1 MSELQYLYGLYLTL
15 PNITQGFIAVIGLL
29 TILIVGPFYNNR
41 TVVFGPTV
49 LTMLGIFGCFL
60 GIAIGLLRFD
70 TSDVQGSV
78 PSLVEGIKTA
88 FWASVFGVAGALLIK
103 IRLLLVGP

>member
-1 MSELQYLYGLYLTL
+1 
-15 PNITQGFIAVIGLL
+15 
-29 TILIVGPFYNNR
+29 
-41 TVVFGPTV
+41 
-49 LTMLGIFGCFL
+49 MLGIFGCFL

-103 IRLLLVGP
+103 IRLLLVGPPRIPTTGAVQEATIDDLATLLSRLGSSQ

>member
-1 MSELQYLYGLYLTL
+1 MTELQHLYGLYLTL
-15 PNITQGFIAVIGLL
+15 PAITQGFIAVIGAL

-60 GIAIGLLRFD
+60 GIAIGLLSFN

-78 PSLVEGIKTA
+78 PALVEGIKTA
-88 FWASVFGVAGALLIK
+88 FWASVFGVAAPCSSKCGC
-103 IRLLLVGP
+103 